1 MMTSIG
7 RDSLFLDGLLQAIY
21 ELVRTQLKIIDMS
34 PLELLVGSV
43 NGAVLKLTSMEL
55 KDQIL
60 ARAWITAGFRS
71 LVFGFR

>member
-21 ELVRTQLKIIDMS
+21 ELVRTQLKIIDIS

-43 NGAVLKLTSMEL
+43 NGAVLELASMEL

-60 ARAWITAGFRS
+60 ARAWSTAGF
-71 LVFGFR
+71 